1 MYKNHQSFPECY
13 PEDGWN
19 TVTYL
24 DNSQSSTP
32 TTFTFSQSIGPY
44 EVPPNQLSKIN
55 RNNSYRVS
63 TLLSTYAKASYVFFV
78 KIVLLLGVTLGH
90 DETNSGSISTTIK
103 NAITVG
109 LGEIFSYT
117 LDISTTTGKCS
128 NHKFHYKQNQI
139 KKKDIDATYESC
151 DIWASQYKHCQRH
164 NGPEG

>member
-1 MYKNHQSFPECY
+1 MRFHPTSFLK
-13 PEDGWN
+13 
-19 TVTYL
+19 VTETIVIEYQL
-24 DNSQSSTP
+24 FFPIMQKLL
-32 TTFTFSQSIGPY
+32 TF
-44 EVPPNQLSKIN
+44 
-55 RNNSYRVS
+55 
-63 TLLSTYAKASYVFFV
+63 FFV

-139 KKKDIDATYESC
+139 KKKDIDAIYESC